1 MRSDLIHA
9 LPTLKDVFGGGNN
22 SSRSAAMDLLLFGY
36 FVVTD
41 NTGQTYK
48 SETVATGPKVCRP
61 VAS

>member
-1 MRSDLIHA
+1 MHY
-9 LPTLKDVFGGGNN
+9 PTLKDVFGGGNN